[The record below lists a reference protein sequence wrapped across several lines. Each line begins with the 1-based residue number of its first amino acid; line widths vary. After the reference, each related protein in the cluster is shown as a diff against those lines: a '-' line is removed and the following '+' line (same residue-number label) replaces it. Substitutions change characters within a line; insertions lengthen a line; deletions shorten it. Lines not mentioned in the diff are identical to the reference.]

1 MWGEEGTIKFDYD
14 SVQKAYTTMHKIY
27 DEAAK
32 VLEKLVQDSKNAE
45 EKMKG
50 QYRGA
55 YSDKSEDIF
64 KELKKSIEN
73 INKLSKKVEET
84 SKDFLKQ
91 DMILADSYGKSE

>member
-1 MWGEEGTIKFDYD
+1 MWGKEGTIKFDYD
-14 SVQKAYTTMHKIY
+14 SVQKAYTIMRKIY
-27 DEAAK
+27 EEADK
-32 VLEKLVQDSKNAE
+32 VLEKLKQDSKNAE

-50 QYRGA
+50 EYRGA

-64 KELKKSIEN
+64 KEFKKSIKN
-73 INKLSKKVEET
+73 IETLSKKVEET